1 MEKSKNIKT
10 DIRLNKMARLTSDA
24 IASIKKYMRA
34 NGWVTKR
41 QVCNAVGIDMLAASK
56 YINDDNAKSR
66 GGTRGVKEWFLVEVD
81 RRLDG
86 PPVEP
91 YKPSIG
97 PPVRAGGL
105 DFKKIKS
112 RGIG

>member
-1 MEKSKNIKT
+1 
-10 DIRLNKMARLTSDA
+10 MARLTSDA
-24 IASIKKYMRA
+24 IASIKKYMKA

-66 GGTRGVKEWFLVEVD
+66 TVARGAKEWLLVEVE
-81 RRLDG
+81 RGLSS

-91 YKPSIG
+91 YKPPIG
-97 PPVRAGGL
+97 LPVRAGSL
-105 DFKKIKS
+105 DFKNIKS

>member
-1 MEKSKNIKT
+1 
-10 DIRLNKMARLTSDA
+10 MARLTSDA

-56 YINDDNAKSR
+56 YINDENAKSR
-66 GGTRGVKEWFLVEVD
+66 SGVRGVKEWFLVEVE
-81 RRLDG
+81 RQFNG
-86 PPVEP
+86 PIVEE
-91 YKPSIG
+91 YKTANSLPI
-97 PPVRAGGL
+97 RAGGL
-105 DFKKIKS
+105 DFQKIKS

>member
-1 MEKSKNIKT
+1 
-10 DIRLNKMARLTSDA
+10 MARLTSDA

-56 YINDDNAKSR
+56 YINDENAKSR
-66 GGTRGVKEWFLVEVD
+66 GGARGAKEWFLIEVE
-81 RRLDG
+81 RGLDG

-97 PPVRAGGL
+97 LPVRTGGL
-105 DFKKIKS
+105 DFKINNVSLNQRRISKAIT
-112 RGIG
+112 

>member
-1 MEKSKNIKT
+1 
-10 DIRLNKMARLTSDA
+10 MARLTSDA

-34 NGWVTKR
+34 NGWATKR

-66 GGTRGVKEWFLVEVD
+66 TVARGAKEWLLVEVE
-81 RRLDG
+81 RGLDG